1 MRKKIVFINKID
13 LDSKLDIS
21 KLDCKNIIKGTTLKE
36 DGLSDLKNKIIEL
49 FNLNKI
55 NGNNYNFLSSAN
67 DIALVK
73 KSLDSIISAIDDV
86 NSMIPYEMVAVDI
99 KDAYDYLGEIIGST
113 YKEDVIDEMFK
124 NFCVGK

>member
-1 MRKKIVFINKID
+1 M
-13 LDSKLDIS
+13 
-21 KLDCKNIIKGTTLKE
+21 DCKNIIKGTTLKE

-99 KDAYDYLGEIIGST
+99 KDAYDYLGEIIGNT